1 MTKLM
6 AIDYGTKR
14 VGIALSDDSQ
24 GFALPYAVWAN
35 DRELLNKVLEL
46 KEKEDVGTIVMGESK
61 NLDGRPNKIQTEIAK
76 FKAKLEEKGIGVIF
90 QPEIF
95 TTVDARRD
103 QGQTKMTDASAA
115 ALILKSFIDTV
126 YNKEV

>member
-1 MTKLM
+1 M

-14 VGIALSDDSQ
+14 VGIALSDDSG
-24 GFALPYAVWAN
+24 GFALPYAVWPN
-35 DRELLNKVLEL
+35 DRELLEKILEL
-46 KEKEDVGTIVMGESK
+46 KEKEGVKTIVMGESN
-61 NLDGRPNKIQTEIAK
+61 NLDGSPNKIQSEIVK
-76 FKAKLEEKGIGVIF
+76 FKIKLEEHGADIVF

-95 TTVDARRD
+95 TTVEARRD

-126 YNKEV
+126 YNKDV

>member
-1 MTKLM
+1 M

-95 TTVDARRD
+95 TTVEARRD

>member
-1 MTKLM
+1 MKLM
-6 AIDYGTKR
+6 AIDYGAKR

-24 GFALPYAVWAN
+24 GFALPYAVWPN
-35 DRELLNKVLEL
+35 DRDLLKKILEL
-46 KEKEDVGTIVMGESK
+46 KEKEGVETIVMGESK
-61 NLDGRPNKIQTEIAK
+61 NLDGSPNKIQREIAK
-76 FKAKLEEKGIGVIF
+76 FKVKLEERGVGVVF

-95 TTVDARRD
+95 TTVEARRD

-126 YNKEV
+126 YNKDV

>member
-95 TTVDARRD
+95 TTVEARRD